1 MGTVYLARHPRLPR
15 LVALKVLNADLLG
28 DNEIRLRFEREADL
42 VAQLDHPNIVA
53 VQDRGVEGPNLWIA
67 MQYVPGSDA
76 ATIGMVEPVR
86 AIRIITEI
94 AAALDFAHGRGVLHR
109 DVKPANILLS
119 RPDPHLPERVL
130 LADFGIARLRNDVNG
145 LTQTGTFTATLA
157 YASPEQLSGRML
169 DHRSDQYSLACTLFA
184 LLTGT
189 TPFAATNPAVVIG
202 SHLTAPPPRV
212 SERRPGLPP
221 ELDRVLQRALAKDP
235 NHRFASC
242 TELARAAAQAWS
254 NRVAAPISRS
264 APTGTPRTNVHPGAT
279 PPRNTPPR
287 PIPPQAPLRPGS
299 AGQGPQLFA
308 LWCAFFALALNT
320 HGLGYWIGWYS
331 ETIVGPALSLA
342 VLVPL
347 LSASRWGHLLG
358 SRTIFVTGLTVCAV
372 GSPLALAM
380 GRESF
385 SRSAISAAVVIAA
398 AATMGNAL
406 AVLFSTQAPKAPD
419 GRVTAV
425 LAAVPLTL
433 TGAVELIYLMTG
445 DSWWDLWPSLY
456 LVQLT
461 IPPLALLALILLIAQ
476 TPGLRTEPRQAP
488 VTWALASGAA
498 ALTAAAPIMSMQN
511 EQALFMWTALSL
523 AIIFVA
529 LVIRLM
535 MRP

>member
-15 LVALKVLNADLLG
+15 QVALKVLNADLLG

-76 ATIGMVEPVR
+76 ATIGMVEPAR
-86 AIRIITEI
+86 AIHIITEI
-94 AAALDFAHGRGVLHR
+94 AAALDFAHGRGILHR

-119 RPDPHLPERVL
+119 RPDPQLPERVL

-235 NHRFASC
+235 NHRFGSC

-264 APTGTPRTNVHPGAT
+264 VPAGTPRTNIHPSAT
-279 PPRNTPPR
+279 PPRNSPPHA
-287 PIPPQAPLRPGS
+287 IPTQAPRRPGS
-299 AGQGPQLFA
+299 TGQGPQLFA
-308 LWCAFFALALNT
+308 LWCAFFALAVNT
-320 HGLGYWIGWYS
+320 HGLDYWMAWYP
-331 ETIVGPALSLA
+331 ETIVGPALSVA

-347 LSASRWGHLLG
+347 LLAAKCGHLIG
-358 SRTIFVTGLTVCAV
+358 SRTIFIVGLTICTV

-380 GRESF
+380 GRGSF
-385 SRSAISAAVVIAA
+385 SRSVISAAVVIAA

-406 AVLFSTQAPKAPD
+406 AALFGTQAPKAPD

-425 LAAVPLTL
+425 LASVPLTL
-433 TGAVELIYLMTG
+433 TGTVELIYLITG
-445 DSWWDLWPSLY
+445 DGWWDLWPNLY
-456 LVQLT
+456 LAQLT

-476 TPGLRTEPRQAP
+476 PPAPHTGPHQAP
-488 VTWALASGAA
+488 VTWTLAGGAA